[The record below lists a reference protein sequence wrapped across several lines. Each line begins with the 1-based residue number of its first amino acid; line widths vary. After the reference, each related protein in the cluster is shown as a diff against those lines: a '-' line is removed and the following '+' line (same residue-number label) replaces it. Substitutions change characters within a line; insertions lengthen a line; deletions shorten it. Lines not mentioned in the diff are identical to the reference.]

1 MRIDDV
7 LLANDANQEPEE
19 LPGILLAV
27 GTYTLNVCCL
37 RLSPPSWPQW
47 LAPMPLLAL
56 LMGLASSGA
65 RSCALAGAPM
75 TLGACSLLILL
86 FAWALALARACARPI
101 WMLVVVGACASALAL
116 ASASLVSI
124 WTLVI
129 VGTFGLALARALL
142 RSKANGLHLALL
154 EALAGG
160 CIVDFALASLSA
172 TSIADFALALLK
184 TLHIIIEAADLLQA
198 PSTRGIVEQEPLNL

>member
-1 MRIDDV
+1 M
-7 LLANDANQEPEE
+7 
-19 LPGILLAV
+19 
-27 GTYTLNVCCL
+27 T
-37 RLSPPSWPQW
+37 
-47 LAPMPLLAL
+47 LLAL
-56 LMGLASSGA
+56 LMGWAFSGA
-65 RSCALAGAPM
+65 CSSALAGAPM
-75 TLGACSLLILL
+75 TLGACALL
-86 FAWALALARACARPI
+86 FALALPLARACARPI
-101 WMLVVVGACASALAL
+101 WMLVVVGACASGLAL
-116 ASASLVSI
+116 AKASLVSI

-160 CIVDFALASLSA
+160 RIVDFALASLSA

-198 PSTRGIVEQEPLNL
+198 PSTCGIVEQEPLNL